1 MKKQERKMCMIIRGK
16 RGKRENQGYSL
27 KSPRQNGNYY
37 VYVWDKNTYNGVE
50 VAEARKLKKTKNYS
64 KVGGW
69 EYLGRYDDS
78 ATWEKL
84 HLHLTNIYGTKI
96 NEQEVRAF
104 LEAKY
109 EELEK
114 KRIEKLNQLNKWI
127 AEEYDRMGITDYNLP
142 SDIAKAKK
150 ILKELRY

>member
-1 MKKQERKMCMIIRGK
+1 MIIKGK
-16 RGKRENQGYSL
+16 RGKKENQGYSL
-27 KSPRQNGNYY
+27 KSPKYKNYY
-37 VYVWDKNTYNGVE
+37 IYVWDKNTYNSEE
-50 VAEARKLKKTKNYS
+50 VAEARKLKNTKNYS
-64 KVGGW
+64 KVKGW
-69 EYLGRYDDS
+69 RSLGRYDDS

-84 HLHLTNIYGTKI
+84 YQHLANIYGTTV
-96 NEQEVRAF
+96 NEQEVREY